1 MNCSP
6 SITSKNA
13 NIDFAFRVG
22 YSREH
27 VLLQLLDHKSK
38 RYHRKYFLGIVR
50 SYHVTYAFLSEPTL
64 CSCLNSKEF
73 FGPNRHDS

>member
-22 YSREH
+22 HSREH

-50 SYHVTYAFLSEPTL
+50 SYHVTYAFLSESTL
-64 CSCLNSKEF
+64 SSCLNFKEF
-73 FGPNRHDS
+73 LGPNRHGI